1 MSESSKAGAQR
12 TVGIVVFPEF
22 FQNEGI
28 EGVLDN
34 LQGRTGV
41 TAIATSPYV
50 MAPQPDGTGGR
61 EPPID
66 AGAGKVRLLD
76 RPLWGRREL
85 WTRTAPSFAPDE
97 SLYRGLRYQPAK
109 PDELTERDG
118 HTVAAAIR
126 AARSR
131 GLKVYLQVQAAI
143 PPGYRVQF
151 GGPLDDDKPR
161 TPDGAIPA
169 DRVDNNASLT
179 SPHIIDYGCALLRD
193 LVRAY
198 PEVDGFHIDWPEFPP
213 YTFDS
218 AFVDF
223 GPHAEAFARRAGL
236 DFADLRNEAIALRD
250 LLRKWLPA
258 SAGPQNLPRPPVQG
272 DGDPLASLG
281 FYDTGVTELARFK
294 AAMAQALV
302 ARYRAALDDAGAR
315 DKALVLRIFPP
326 PLTFLSGIDIPA
338 MAGHCQGFAVKLFTM
353 HWPMIV
359 RFWADAIGQ
368 ANPKLAGNAQLAD
381 HIARLFGFID
391 HGEPARDYEAW
402 RYPEPDEAHPVGVQ
416 AQERKIRAAC
426 EAAGQ
431 TPVSAMAHGYGPDWD
446 FRHRYAAAWRASG
459 GHVWVNRYGY
469 LADAKLDTIGA
480 ITRAGPIDAAL

>member
-1 MSESSKAGAQR
+1 LSEHSRTGAQR

-22 FQNEGI
+22 FQNEGV

-34 LQGRTGV
+34 LQARAGV

-50 MAPQPDGTGGR
+50 MEPQPDGTGGR

-76 RPLWGRREL
+76 RKLWGRREL

-109 PDELTERDG
+109 PDELTLRDG
-118 HTVAAAIR
+118 PVVADAIR
-126 AARSR
+126 AAKAR
-131 GLKVYLQVQAAI
+131 GLQVYLQVQAAI

-151 GGPLDDDKPR
+151 GGPQDDDKPR

-169 DRVDNNASLT
+169 GRVDNNASLA
-179 SPHIIDYGCALLRD
+179 SPHVIDYGCALLRD
-193 LVRAY
+193 LARAY
-198 PEVDGFHIDWPEFPP
+198 PEIDGFHIDWPEFPP
-213 YTFDS
+213 YTLDS

-236 DFADLRNEAIALRD
+236 DFQSLRAEATQLRAL
-250 LLRKWLPA
+250 LLKWSPPI
-258 SAGPQNLPRPPVQG
+258 AGPDPLPPIQG
-272 DGDPLASLG
+272 RGDPLALLG
-281 FYDTGVTELARFK
+281 FYDEGVTQLAKFK

-315 DKALVLRIFPP
+315 DKALILRIFPP
-326 PLTFLSGIDIPA
+326 PLTYLSGIDIPA
-338 MAGHCQGFAVKLFTM
+338 MAKHCQGFAVKLFTM

-359 RFWADAIGQ
+359 RFWTDAIGQ
-368 ANPKLAGNAQLAD
+368 ANPKLVGNAQLAD

-391 HGEPARDYEAW
+391 HDEPTRDYDAW
-402 RYPEPDEAHPVGVQ
+402 RYPEPDEPHPVGVRAQ
-416 AQERKIRAAC
+416 ARRILAAR

-446 FRHRYAAAWRASG
+446 FRLRYAASWRASG
-459 GHVWVNRYGY
+459 GHAWVNRYGY
-469 LADAKLDTIGA
+469 LADEKLDAIGA
-480 ITRAGPIDAAL
+480 ITRAEAVGEITA